1 MGWVLLVG
9 ALAVGGVECTEWQ
22 AEPPEALM
30 RAEAARLSLRKARIE
45 WSLESHYI
53 PPAVR
58 KQLNDPSVIVF
69 RTWDMETFH
78 VFQAAGRDRLDRNL
92 GDAAGVRVYRLDTDE
107 PATMWGVW
115 GDRASASL
123 LDDGKYYWR
132 SWEGLTQAQV
142 HPGTGRAAKLDLRML
157 GTSSFL
163 PTGSRDVRILFAS
176 ADQAEFCEQQHSGQ
190 RVVRMRQGEAEN
202 VFWIDP
208 KRDYAI
214 TRVQRY
220 WSGQLRFEARS
231 RLKRFGDVWFPEVVE
246 FYRFDHDN
254 MATPAKVVRVRAA
267 KFNTPD
273 LPDDLTPADIGITPN
288 HGIQVCDRSGREVG
302 TARWT
307 GKELVGFG
315 DFLTTDPE
323 DLPRGLVLASA
334 GTSEPITS
342 DVVVRPHDQVRTRL
356 SAWER
361 YTLDFIDR
369 YRLDRQQAQRAWL
382 ILRQSQTDAQ
392 RVLTTEKRTVQ
403 TIERLAS
410 RLPKTEAR
418 QRGALREQIRKLSAR
433 LEQRLDAIFKTR
445 LKPGLERLPTR
456 AQRRAAEAKPLPGDA
471 RP

>member
-1 MGWVLLVG
+1 MGWVLLIG
-9 ALAVGGVECTEWQ
+9 ALAAGEAECTEWQ

-45 WSLESHYI
+45 WSLENHYI

-58 KQLNDPSVIVF
+58 KQIGDPSVVVL

-92 GDAAGVRVYRLDTDE
+92 GDAAGVRIYRLDTDE
-107 PATMWGVW
+107 PDTMWGVW
-115 GDRASASL
+115 GDHASASL
-123 LDDGKYYWR
+123 VDDGKYYWR
-132 SWEGLTQAQV
+132 SWEGVTQAQV
-142 HPGTGRAAKLDLRML
+142 HPGTGRAAKLDLRLL
-157 GTSSFL
+157 GAVSDL

-176 ADQAEFCEQQHSGQ
+176 PEKSVFCEQQQDGQ
-190 RVVRMRQGEAEN
+190 RVVHMRQGDVEN

-214 TRVQRY
+214 TRVQTY
-220 WSGQLRFEARS
+220 WSGELRFEARS

-273 LPDDLTPADIGITPN
+273 LPDDLSPADIGITPN
-288 HGIQVCDRSGREVG
+288 HAIQVCDRSGREIG

-307 GKELVGFG
+307 GTELVGFG
-315 DFLTTDPE
+315 DFRPAEPE
-323 DLPRGLVLASA
+323 DLPPGLVLASA
-334 GTSEPITS
+334 GGGEP
-342 DVVVRPHDQVRTRL
+342 VAGEVFMRPGEQVRTRL

-361 YTLDFIDR
+361 YTLEFIDR
-369 YRLDRQQAQRAWL
+369 YKLDRQQAQRAWL
-382 ILRQSQTDAQ
+382 VLRQSQAEAQ
-392 RVLTTEKRTVQ
+392 RVLTREKAVVER
-403 TIERLAS
+403 IERLSAQMAKADVQQRAS
-410 RLPKTEAR
+410 
-418 QRGALREQIRKLSAR
+418 LRDQIAKLSAR
-433 LEQRLDAIFKTR
+433 IDQRLDAIFEKR

-456 AQRRAAEAKPLPGDA
+456 AQRRAAQGSDSP
-471 RP
+471 